1 MRIAVAGAT
10 GNIGARTVSALER
23 DGHEAVRISRSVGVD
38 LTTGDGL
45 DAALKGV
52 DAVVDAISAPPMDRD
67 ATLAYFGTTTQHLLA
82 AEERAGVRHHVLL
95 SIVGIHR
102 LEGNA
107 HYTGKREQERLIA
120 EGPVPWTIV
129 PATQFHD
136 FAALVV
142 GWTERDGVATIAP
155 LLVQPIAPDD
165 IANILAEV
173 ATGTPQG
180 RYVDVAGPETQDL
193 VDMAR
198 RTNDV
203 RGRKVKLVPTWSG
216 VFDESMAGNV
226 MLPGENARIAS
237 TTFDDWL
244 AAGAP

>member
-10 GNIGARTVSALER
+10 GNIGARTVSALEKN
-23 DGHEAVRISRSVGVD
+23 GHEAIRISRSLGVD

-45 DAALKGV
+45 DAALQGA
-52 DAVVDAISAPPMDRD
+52 DAVIDAISSPLVSPAE
-67 ATLAYFGTTTQHLLA
+67 TLAYFGSTTTNLLE
-82 AEERAGVRHHVLL
+82 AEARAGVRHHVLL
-95 SIVGIHR
+95 SIVGIYR
-102 LEGNA
+102 VEGNA

-120 EGPVPWTIV
+120 EGPVPWTVV

-136 FAALVV
+136 FAELAISY
-142 GWTERDGVATIAP
+142 TEQDGVATIAP

-165 IANILAEV
+165 IAAILAEI
-173 ATGTPQG
+173 AADEPQG

-198 RTNDV
+198 RTNEM
-203 RGRKVKLVPTWSG
+203 RGRTVKLIPTWSG

-226 MLPGENARIAS
+226 LLPGENARIAP
-237 TTFDDWL
+237 TRFEDWL
-244 AAGAP
+244 AAGGP